1 MIRQESRPFL
11 PCFPF
16 DKMRPAVA
24 IMIGTKLAHY
34 EITSH
39 LGTGGMGEVYQATD
53 SKLGR
58 SVAIKLLPEA
68 FAQDADRV
76 ARFEREARALAS
88 LNHPNIAVIH
98 GIEQSGGR
106 TFLVMELA
114 GGETLAER
122 IKRGAIPVREALDI
136 AREIAEGLEAAHEK
150 GIIHRDL
157 KPANVKI
164 AADGK
169 VKILDFGLAKAYPL
183 EPASAGLSD
192 SPTIISMAATH
203 PGTILGTAAYMSPEQ
218 AKGRTVDRRTDIFA
232 FGCVLYEMLTG
243 RATFDGETVGEILAG
258 VLKGEPDWNRL
269 PAGTPQNIRRLMGRC
284 LQKEPRQRL
293 HAIADARLEI
303 EDRAETPP
311 TAARPNRKWPF
322 AAALVLAT
330 AVLFGFFYFRPKP
343 GAPLESTQF
352 DIAQTSS
359 FVFSDDFAVSPNGRK
374 LAFIA
379 STGSLPRLWIRSMD
393 SVEPQSVAGTEGAS
407 GTPFWSPDSRFIVF
421 YAQGKLQKIAADN
434 SPAQTL
440 CNTTG
445 LSGGFWTRD
454 NKIVFASGT
463 FGSGLF
469 QTSGTGG
476 TASALTKLSLG
487 ENAHLYPTLLPDG
500 HHFLYSR
507 QGTTNS
513 GIYLGSLDATPDQQ
527 DDKKVLPLPARS
539 IAATSKT
546 AYAGSS
552 GSGAGSV
559 DGYVL
564 FVRGGTLTA
573 QPWDSQR
580 LETTGEATPIAERV
594 PPTGFSVSTTGVLV
608 YRMSGLAAE
617 AQLTWFDREG
627 QVVGTVGEPSVLE
640 INSPPALSP
649 DGKFVAFARTDQQSQ
664 NTDIWLFDF
673 ARGVSTRFTSDPNLH
688 TNPVWSPDG
697 RQIAFAAFRSGD
709 WGIYRKAFNDL
720 TGNGELMYKSGGV
733 PARLSSW
740 SLDGSRLLYS
750 AGSPFDIWML
760 PMNAGAAGSGE
771 RKPQPLVHGE
781 FNERG
786 ARFSS
791 DGRFIAYA
799 SNLSGKDEV
808 YVQTFNA
815 GSSSDPGSAEGTKVS
830 NDGGGASRW
839 RGDSKEIFY
848 LSATSVMSVEL
859 STTPEFQ
866 AGVPELLFKVPSP
879 PGLYWDVTADG
890 QRFLFAIPVSQSSAA
905 PYRVMQ
911 NWQNLLKR

>member
-1 MIRQESRPFL
+1 
-11 PCFPF
+11 
-16 DKMRPAVA
+16 
-24 IMIGTKLAHY
+24 MIGTKLAHY
-34 EITSH
+34 EITRH

-68 FAQDADRV
+68 FAEDEDRV
-76 ARFEREARALAS
+76 VRFEREARVLAS

-114 GGETLAER
+114 DGETLADR
-122 IKRGAIPVREALDI
+122 IKRGAIPVPEALGI

-183 EPASAGLSD
+183 EPANAILSD
-192 SPTIISMAATH
+192 SPTIVSMAATNA
-203 PGTILGTAAYMSPEQ
+203 GIILGTAAYMSPEQ

-269 PAGTPQNIRRLMGRC
+269 PARTPQNIRRLMGRC

-293 HAIADARLEI
+293 HDIADARLEI
-303 EDRAETPP
+303 EDRTETPP
-311 TAARPNRKWPF
+311 AAARRRWQWPF
-322 AAALVLAT
+322 AGALVLAA
-330 AVLFGFFYFRPKP
+330 AVLSGFFYFRPKLS
-343 GAPLESTQF
+343 APLETTQF
-352 DIAQTSS
+352 EIAQTSS
-359 FVFSDDFAVSPNGRK
+359 VLFSDDFAVSPDGRK

-379 STGSLPRLWIRSMD
+379 TMGGLPRLWVRSMD
-393 SVEPQSVAGTEGAS
+393 SVEPISLAGTEGAN

-421 YAQGKLQKIAADN
+421 YAQGKLQKIAGDG

-440 CNTTG
+440 CNATG
-445 LSGGFWTRD
+445 LRGGFWTRD

-469 QTSGTGG
+469 QASVTGG
-476 TASALTKLSLG
+476 TASALTKLSPG
-487 ENAHLYPTLLPDG
+487 ENTHLYPTLLPDG

-507 QGTTNS
+507 ATFNPGG
-513 GIYLGSLDATPDQQ
+513 GIYLGSVDTAPDQQ
-527 DDKKVLPLPARS
+527 GTMNVLPLSATS
-539 IAATSKT
+539 ISATSKT
-546 AYAGSS
+546 AYVGSS
-552 GSGAGSV
+552 GPGAGSV

-573 QPWDSQR
+573 QPWDNQR
-580 LETTGEATPIAERV
+580 QETTGEPTPIAERV
-594 PPTGFSVSTTGVLV
+594 PTTGFSVSTTGVLV

-617 AQLTWFDREG
+617 AQLTWFDRKG
-627 QVVGTVGEPSVLE
+627 QVVGTAGEPSVLE

-649 DGKFVAFARTDQQSQ
+649 DGKFVAFAKTDQQSQ

-673 ARGVSTRFTSDPNLH
+673 ARGVSTKFTSDPNPHL
-688 TNPVWSPDG
+688 NPVWSPDG
-697 RQIAFAAFRSGD
+697 SQITFATLRSGD

-720 TGNGELMYKSGGV
+720 TGNGELLYKSGGAA
-733 PARLSSW
+733 ARPSSW
-740 SLDGSRLLYS
+740 SRDGSRLLYS

-760 PMNAGAAGSGE
+760 PMNAGAAD

-786 ARFSS
+786 ARFSP
-791 DGRFIAYA
+791 DGLFYAYT
-799 SNLSGKDEV
+799 SNLSGKDEI
-808 YVQTFNA
+808 YVQTFNT
-815 GSSSDPGSAEGTKVS
+815 GSSANTSTAEGTKVS
-830 NDGGGASRW
+830 SDGAGATRW

-848 LSATSVMSVEL
+848 LSSIGVMSVDL
-859 STTPEFQ
+859 STTPAFQ
-866 AGVPELLFKVPSP
+866 AGVPKLLFKVPPSP
-879 PGLYWDVTADG
+879 LGLYWDVTADG
-890 QRFLFAIPVSQSSAA
+890 QRFLFAVPVSSQSSAA
-905 PYRVMQ
+905 PYRVVQ

>member
-1 MIRQESRPFL
+1 
-11 PCFPF
+11 
-16 DKMRPAVA
+16 
-24 IMIGTKLAHY
+24 MIGTKLAHY

-68 FAQDADRV
+68 FAQDAERV
-76 ARFEREARALAS
+76 ARFEREARMLAS
-88 LNHPNIAVIH
+88 LNHPNIADIH

-106 TFLVMELA
+106 TFLVMELVD
-114 GGETLAER
+114 GETLADR
-122 IKRGAIPVREALDI
+122 IKRGAIPVGEALGI

-183 EPASAGLSD
+183 EPANASLSD
-192 SPTIISMAATH
+192 SPTIVSMAATNA
-203 PGTILGTAAYMSPEQ
+203 GIILGTAAYMSPEQ
-218 AKGRTVDRRTDIFA
+218 AKGRPVDVRTDIFA

-258 VLKGEPDWNRL
+258 VLKGEPDWSRL
-269 PAGTPQNIRRLMGRC
+269 PARTPQNIRRLMGRC

-303 EDRAETPP
+303 EDRTETLP
-311 TAARPNRKWPF
+311 AVARRRWQWPF
-322 AAALVLAT
+322 VAVVLAAV
-330 AVLFGFFYFRPKP
+330 AVLGFFYFRPKP
-343 GAPLESTQF
+343 GGASLESTQF

-359 FVFSDDFAVSPNGRK
+359 VVFSDDFTVSPDGRK

-379 STGSLPRLWIRSMD
+379 TMAGLPRLWVRSMD
-393 SVEPQSVAGTEGAS
+393 SVEPRSLSGTEGAS

-421 YAQGKLQKIAADN
+421 YAQGKLQKVADDG

-440 CNTTG
+440 CNATG

-469 QTSGTGG
+469 QASVTGG
-476 TASALTKLSLG
+476 TAAALTKLSVG
-487 ENAHLYPTLLPDG
+487 DGIHLYPTLLPDG

-507 QGTTNS
+507 QSAANG
-513 GIYLGSLDATPDQQ
+513 GIYLGSVDTAPDQQ
-527 DDKKVLPLPARS
+527 GLKKVLALSATS
-539 IAATSKT
+539 VAATSKT
-546 AYAGSS
+546 AYVDSAGSA
-552 GSGAGSV
+552 AGSA
-559 DGYVL
+559 DGYLL
-564 FVRGGTLTA
+564 FVRGGTLMA
-573 QPWDSQR
+573 QPWDNKRQ
-580 LETTGEATPIAERV
+580 ETTGEATPIADRV
-594 PPTGFSVSTTGVLV
+594 PTTGFSVSTAGVLV
-608 YRMSGLAAE
+608 YRRSGLAAE
-617 AQLTWFDREG
+617 AQLTWFDRKG

-640 INSPPALSP
+640 TNSPPALSP

-673 ARGVSTRFTSDPNLH
+673 ARGVNTRFTSDPNPHL
-688 TNPVWSPDG
+688 NPVWSPDG
-697 RQIAFAAFRSGD
+697 SKIAFAALRSGE

-720 TGNGELMYKSGGV
+720 TGKGELLYKSGGL
-733 PARLSSW
+733 PARPSSW
-740 SLDGSRLLYS
+740 FHDGSRLLYS
-750 AGSPFDIWML
+750 AGSPYDILML
-760 PMNAGAAGSGE
+760 PMNAGTAGSAD
-771 RKPQPLVHGE
+771 RKPEPLVHGE

-786 ARFSS
+786 ARFSP
-791 DGRFIAYA
+791 DGRFIAYV
-799 SNLSGKDEV
+799 SNLSGKDEI

-815 GSSSDPGSAEGTKVS
+815 GSSSDPSSAAEGTKVS
-830 NDGGGASRW
+830 NDGGGAGRW
-839 RGDSKEIFY
+839 QGDSKELFY
-848 LSATSVMSVEL
+848 LSATGVMSVGL
-859 STTPEFQ
+859 STNPAFQ
-866 AGVPELLFKVPSP
+866 AGVPKLLFKVPSP
-879 PGLYWDVTADG
+879 PGLYWDVTTDG
-890 QRFLFAIPVSQSSAA
+890 QRFLFAVPVSQSSAA
-905 PYRVMQ
+905 PYRVVQ